1 MHFFVKYFLM
11 FLFFSSAGWLIES
24 LYCSIGPMVS
34 GKKDKFEFINRGFLT
49 GPLTPIYGVSCMV
62 MLATLLPF
70 RENPFA
76 IFFLG
81 LFVCDL
87 VEYFTSFIMERLFNA
102 RWWDYTG
109 YFLNMKG
116 RICFRNS
123 IMWGGLSLLF
133 IKGIY
138 PGVNRLFD
146 WLLAQITW
154 EGVIGLT
161 FLLLGVFLVDLGRA
175 FVTSLNI
182 SKLIH
187 RAQKFREAVQNPED
201 VLMEAG
207 EKLRGIRED
216 LQRNYVDDMRSSVS
230 QLTGWRRYRIKRL
243 LSLYPQLS
251 SYMGETREELSKTHD
266 ISTLIAEFQYLR
278 MDVEALFSNDK
289 NEMY

>member
-109 YFLNMKG
+109 YFLNIKG

-251 SYMGETREELSKTHD
+251 SYMGETREELIKTHD